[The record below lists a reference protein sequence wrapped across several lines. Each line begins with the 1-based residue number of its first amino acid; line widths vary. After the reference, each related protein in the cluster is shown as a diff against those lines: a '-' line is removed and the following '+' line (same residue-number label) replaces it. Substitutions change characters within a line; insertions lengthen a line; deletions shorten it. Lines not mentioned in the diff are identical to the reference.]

1 VAPTAR
7 ASTNGR
13 EGILRVTPMLF
24 RDRADAGRFLAD
36 KLAAYA
42 DGRDTVVLGL
52 PRGGVPVAFEV
63 ATALNAALDVFV
75 VRKLGV
81 PGQEELAMG
90 ATASGKVRVLN
101 HEIIRALG
109 ISDEAVASVAAKEER
124 ELERREGLYRGGRP
138 QYRLD
143 GKTAILVDDGL
154 ATGSTMRAAVEALK
168 RHRPARVVVG
178 VPVAAVSTCEEF
190 INEVDEIVC
199 AMTPQPFYA
208 VGRWYEEF
216 SRTTD
221 EEVQDL
227 LSHAPEPT
235 PRI

>member
-1 VAPTAR
+1 VK
-7 ASTNGR
+7 
-13 EGILRVTPMLF
+13 GILRLAPMLF
-24 RDRADAGRFLAD
+24 RDRAHAGRFLAD

-63 ATALNAALDVFV
+63 ATALHAALDVFV

-101 HEIIRALG
+101 HEIIGALG
-109 ISDEAVASVAAKEER
+109 ISDEVVASVAAKEER
-124 ELERREGLYRGGRP
+124 ELERREGLYRGDRP
-138 QYRLD
+138 QVPARWQDRYP
-143 GKTAILVDDGL
+143 DDGL

-168 RHRPARVVVG
+168 RYRPDRVVVG

-199 AMTPQPFYA
+199 RQPLDLFCA
-208 VGRWYEEF
+208 V
-216 SRTTD
+216 SR
-221 EEVQDL
+221 
-227 LSHAPEPT
+227 
-235 PRI
+235 